1 MKLTVQDNLYLLSA
15 LQYNGRMRNSYV
27 GLGLN
32 YGSEV
37 VSKESLEDVLEGIFE
52 LFKYNGDDIV
62 QFLDKALYAESRK
75 IVNRIIENTVVDDKD
90 IRLMQ
95 DLGNIEEPS
104 TVNEEE
110 RDFEKIIEEL
120 KLKESNN

>member
-15 LQYNGRMRNSYV
+15 LQYNGRMRDSYV
-27 GLGLN
+27 GLGLT

-75 IVNRIIENTVVDDKD
+75 IVNGIIENTVVDDED

-110 RDFEKIIEEL
+110 RDFEEIIEEL

>member
-15 LQYNGRMRNSYV
+15 LQYNGRMRGSYV

-62 QFLDKALYAESRK
+62 QFLGKALYAEYRK
-75 IVNRIIENTVVDDKD
+75 IVNRIIENTVVDDED

>member
-15 LQYNGRMRNSYV
+15 LQYNGRMRDSYV

-75 IVNRIIENTVVDDKD
+75 IVNRIIENTVVDDED

>member
-15 LQYNGRMRNSYV
+15 LQYNGRMRDSYV

-52 LFKYNGDDIV
+52 LFKYNGDSIV

-75 IVNRIIENTVVDDKD
+75 IVNRIIENTVVDDED

>member
-15 LQYNGRMRNSYV
+15 LQYNGRMRDSYV

>member
-15 LQYNGRMRNSYV
+15 LQYNGRKRGSYV
-27 GLGLN
+27 GLVLN

-75 IVNRIIENTVVDDKD
+75 IVNRIIENTVVDDED

>member
-15 LQYNGRMRNSYV
+15 LQYNGRMRDSYV

-75 IVNRIIENTVVDDKD
+75 IVNRIIENTVVDDED

-110 RDFEKIIEEL
+110 RDFKKIIEEL